1 MATIVFVHAH
11 PDDEA
16 SSTGGSMARAAA
28 EGHRVVLVVCTN
40 GELGESPDD
49 LADGELLVDRRRLE
63 TEASARVL
71 GIARIAWLGYG
82 DSGMTGW
89 EQNEHPGSFWQADLD
104 EAAERLATILR
115 DEQADVVVLYDWHG
129 GYGHPDH
136 IQVHRVGHRAADLA
150 GTPKRFEV
158 SYNRDLLARW
168 MAEVPDAGEDFDP
181 NGPAD
186 DGNPFGTPEAE
197 LHLAVD
203 VAAVRRRRSARRS
216 PPTPA
221 RSPTSACSSPCPTST
236 SPSGPGRSGT
246 SSRGRP
252 PVCARAGC
260 STDGARPARPP
271 RSSRGR
277 LGHRS

>member
-16 SSTGGSMARAAA
+16 SGTSGSMARAAA

-40 GELGESPDD
+40 GEHGESPDD
-49 LADGELLVDRRRLE
+49 LASGETLVGRRREE
-63 TEASARVL
+63 TMASAAVL
-71 GIARIAWLGYG
+71 GIARVVWLGYE

-89 EQNEHPGSFWQADLD
+89 AQNDDPASFWQADVD
-104 EAAERLATILR
+104 EAAERLAAVLR
-115 DEQADVVVLYDWHG
+115 VERADVVVLYDWHG

-158 SYNRDLLARW
+158 TFNRDAMVKL
-168 MAEVPDAGEDFDP
+168 MVEGIGAGEVDVPDFDP

-203 VAAVRRRRSARRS
+203 VSAYTARKRAALAAHASQVTDIGMFLAMPEDVFARVFS
-216 PPTPA
+216 TEWFIEPGAPPGLRT
-221 RSPTSACSSPCPTST
+221 
-236 SPSGPGRSGT
+236 GWLLDG
-246 SSRGRP
+246 
-252 PVCARAGC
+252 VAG
-260 STDGARPARPP
+260 
-271 RSSRGR
+271 
-277 LGHRS
+277 